1 VAWSVGPYTLLW
13 TAALYLAIQQLENY
27 VVSPL
32 LAERLVSVPPVVGL
46 FAVVAFGLAFGPIGV
61 VLAFP
66 LAVVT
71 MVMIV
76 KLYVQPELH
85 EPVAAPGESQDD
97 AKQAQEREPG

>member
-1 VAWSVGPYTLLW
+1 
-13 TAALYLAIQQLENY
+13 
-27 VVSPL
+27 
-32 LAERLVSVPPVVGL
+32 
-46 FAVVAFGLAFGPIGV
+46 VVAFGLAVGPIGV

-85 EPVAAPGESQDD
+85 EPVAAPGETAEQ
-97 AKQAQEREPG
+97 AQHAQEREQG